1 MTHLVGSIN
10 SEIIGGLY
18 ICEKMSTFAYQIRKV
33 MKLSEKDKK
42 QLLDWGYNPED
53 MSVIENAINNG
64 MEFITL
70 FPNGENRNNITA
82 EGAKRLLGT
91 KEFLSGASRST
102 FHSTAIRENNKRQV
116 YFHYKWW

>member
-1 MTHLVGSIN
+1 
-10 SEIIGGLY
+10 
-18 ICEKMSTFAYQIRKV
+18 MSTFAYQIRKV

-70 FPNGENRNNITA
+70 FPNGENRNHITA
-82 EGAKRLLGT
+82 EGAKRLLGA